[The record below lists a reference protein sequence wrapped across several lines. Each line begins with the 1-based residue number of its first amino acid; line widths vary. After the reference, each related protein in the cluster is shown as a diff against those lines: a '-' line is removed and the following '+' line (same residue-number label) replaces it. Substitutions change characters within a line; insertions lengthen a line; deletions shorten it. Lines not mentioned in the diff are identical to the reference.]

1 MQTSSPPPVPTLR
14 VVDPRHLLRQRML
27 LALCWLLSVVAAFF
41 AGRHLLVP
49 DAEGLRAQLLAAQ
62 QRDIVVQQ
70 QLQEREQRITNLE
83 RGEQIA
89 RLANENVQTA
99 LAEKDS
105 TISRLRRELALFE
118 RLIGPNAQAQGL
130 TVHELA
136 LVPAGNGVVTFD
148 AVLTQTRNVRDG
160 STGRM
165 TLSVEG
171 QRSDQMETLAWSSLV
186 PPEREEGI
194 RFDFRYFQRLQGS
207 FVLPP
212 DFRPLAVEVRLQG
225 RSIDTVKRR
234 LSWADA
240 VKPGGT

>member
-1 MQTSSPPPVPTLR
+1 MW
-14 VVDPRHLLRQRML
+14 
-27 LALCWLLSVVAAFF
+27 LALFWLLTVVAAFF
-41 AGRHLLVP
+41 AGRHLLLP
-49 DAEGLRAQLLAAQ
+49 DADGLRAQLLAAQ

-99 LAEKDS
+99 LGEKDS
-105 TISRLRRELALFE
+105 TIARLRRELALFE

-136 LVPAGNGVVTFD
+136 LAPTGNGVVTFD
-148 AVLTQTRNVRDG
+148 AVLTQTRNARDG
-160 STGRM
+160 SAGRM

-171 QRSDQMETLAWSSLV
+171 RRNNQMETLAWSSLV

-207 FVLPP
+207 FVLPA
-212 DFRPLAVEVRLQG
+212 DFQPLAVEVRLQG
-225 RSIDTVKRR
+225 RNIDTVRRR
-234 LSWADA
+234 LSWAETI
-240 VKPGGT
+240 KPGGT